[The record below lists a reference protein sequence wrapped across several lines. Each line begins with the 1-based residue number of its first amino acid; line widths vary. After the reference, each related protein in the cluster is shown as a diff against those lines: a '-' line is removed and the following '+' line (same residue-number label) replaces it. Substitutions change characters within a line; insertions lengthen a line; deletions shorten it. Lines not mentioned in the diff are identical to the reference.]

1 MYTPNYII
9 FFCTVSPRSWEDTN
23 VSYFFIKLYWDFK
36 KIRVEFYEKK
46 KKGKTAARV
55 GWVQDGSID
64 ARTLS
69 YGWLSADT
77 DVRDKVIMHM
87 KDICKFPRTLQHK
100 LWLHTQQH
108 AHANFEIQNYKPI
121 LLCTF
126 YYIYW
131 FTYWVIIYAKTT
143 ISRVPKYFQYIQL
156 RDPRFWTCHHQKKL
170 QT

>member
-46 KKGKTAARV
+46 KKKEKTAARV

-108 AHANFEIQNYKPI
+108 AHANLGVPNTAEVPATGVFWWAARMEV
-121 LLCTF
+121 LT
-126 YYIYW
+126 
-131 FTYWVIIYAKTT
+131 VAAV
-143 ISRVPKYFQYIQL
+143 SRLSGTLWDRSCGDLSTP
-156 RDPRFWTCHHQKKL
+156 TSE
-170 QT
+170 